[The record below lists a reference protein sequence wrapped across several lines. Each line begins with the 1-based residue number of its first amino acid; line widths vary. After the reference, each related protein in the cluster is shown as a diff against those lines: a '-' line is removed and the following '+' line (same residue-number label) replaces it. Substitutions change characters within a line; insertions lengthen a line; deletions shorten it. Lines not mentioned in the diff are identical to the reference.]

1 MMRGFVYIHNIK
13 KVYIDFFNVMNIIHN
28 NNDNNNRRLQG
39 NPHNDHRNWMLQKS
53 NYSEMSV
60 GHRIMRPAYEM
71 PVKNA
76 KQNYLFEKITWSQLA

>member
-39 NPHNDHRNWMLQKS
+39 NPHNDHICLES
-53 NYSEMSV
+53 NL
-60 GHRIMRPAYEM
+60 GH
-71 PVKNA
+71 
-76 KQNYLFEKITWSQLA
+76 FEIPEDLNIFLESS